1 MQSFENMTDGPTAMP
16 SHCYKFGLRKL
27 VLTIWLAA
35 LIQAFAQPVRAEV
48 RVTGQ
53 ADALTVEAHEASV
66 EEVLA
71 ALRTSFNL
79 QIQTSGVPNHVIT
92 GTYSG
97 SLQRV
102 VARLLDG
109 QNYVMR
115 SFTDHVEIV
124 VIGPG
129 ASGGASAAWER
140 AAGSSAMRPEL
151 LAPPP
156 SSGGEGWNGN
166 LDAAPPGAPAAK
178 KNTGVGPGVSPPA
191 VSVPVPT
198 PTKSVPAAANSVS
211 APGPASPQPVPVPL
225 IGQPGVEGWNG

>member
-1 MQSFENMTDGPTAMP
+1 MTDGPAAMP

-35 LIQAFAQPVRAEV
+35 LIQAFAQPVSAEV

-53 ADALTVEAHEASV
+53 AGVLTVEAHEASV
-66 EEVLA
+66 EEVMV
-71 ALRTSFNL
+71 ALRTSLNL
-79 QIQTSGVPNHVIT
+79 QIHTSGVPNHVIT
-92 GTYSG
+92 GTYTG

-124 VIGPG
+124 VFG
-129 ASGGASAAWER
+129 AGTSGGASTAWER
-140 AAGSSAMRPEL
+140 AARSSATQPEL
-151 LAPPP
+151 LAP
-156 SSGGEGWNGN
+156 SSASGVEGWSGN
-166 LDAAPPGAPAAK
+166 LDAAPPRTPAAK
-178 KNTGVGPGVSPPA
+178 KNTGAGPSVSPPA
-191 VSVPVPT
+191 VSAPVPAS
-198 PTKSVPAAANSVS
+198 TKSVPAAANSVG
-211 APGPASPQPVPVPL
+211 APAPASPQPVPIPV